1 MLLVLAAA
9 ALLAATEPT
18 SSTSAPAAEVVN
30 KDLATPPAL
39 KPGEKK
45 MKVVCRTET
54 ATGTRFGKRV
64 CLSLDDFKRR
74 QEESREGFAEMQ
86 RNHNVTP
93 TKGN

>member
-1 MLLVLAAA
+1 MLLAIAAA

-18 SSTSAPAAEVVN
+18 SSTQAPAEVVN
-30 KDLATPPAL
+30 RDLATAPA
-39 KPGEKK
+39 PERGEKK
-45 MKVVCRTET
+45 MKVVCRVET

-74 QEESREGFAEMQ
+74 QEQSREGFAEMQ

-93 TKGN
+93 SKGN